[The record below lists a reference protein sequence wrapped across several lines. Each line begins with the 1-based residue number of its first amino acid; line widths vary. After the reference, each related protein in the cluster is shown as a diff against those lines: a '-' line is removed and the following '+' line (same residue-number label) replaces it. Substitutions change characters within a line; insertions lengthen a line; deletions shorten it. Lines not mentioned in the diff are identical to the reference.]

1 MNTRKVTLVQSDI
14 HWEQPQN
21 NLNHYEQLLHDT
33 VLTDIIVL
41 PEMFTSGFSTR
52 PSKHIINFFPVAV
65 EWMMQLAME
74 KDAAVCG
81 SMIVSEQNKLLNRFC
96 FVTPPG
102 EVFWYDKKHLF
113 TMGGENDMFS
123 SGNMQITISFRG
135 VKIRPLICY
144 DLRFPIWS
152 RNRFDR
158 QKKQY
163 DYDLLIYVAN
173 WPSRRIQHWK
183 KLLVARAI
191 ENQAYVCG
199 VNRTGLDSNNI
210 EYLGGSMFVG
220 PMGELI
226 HEAADH
232 QQEVF
237 TAELSLFELNEIRTK
252 LPFAADWDSFI
263 LQ

>member
-81 SMIVSEQNKLLNRFC
+81 SMIVSEQNKLLNRFY

-226 HEAADH
+226 HEATDH